1 MYYIFILVH
10 LSGVKYHEV
19 IKSMEDYGIF
29 GYISTL
35 NISNN
40 DINDNDFCL
49 ITDSLKRIPGAH
61 PYFLD
66 FSCN

>member
-1 MYYIFILVH
+1 MYNFFILVH

-29 GYISTL
+29 
-35 NISNN
+35 
-40 DINDNDFCL
+40 INDNDFCL